1 MRYDIGMNRTDDR
14 ANLPRAEAVRTL
26 ADWIRDARRVV
37 FFGGAGVSTE
47 SGVPDYR
54 SEGGIYAHED
64 RAEAMLTPRAMLYE
78 PERFWRFYRRW
89 FMPEGVKPNPAHR
102 VLAELE
108 ARGKLTAVVT
118 QNVDN
123 LHQDAGSRKVLELHG
138 NGSRFY
144 CLDCARDYDIA
155 AVRAMDAVPRC
166 TSCGGRIRPDI
177 VLYEEGLDGNVMNEA
192 RRAIRNADLLIIGGT
207 SLAVWPAAGLLMD
220 ARPSARVVLINREDV
235 SSAVP
240 INLVIR
246 EPIGAFLADV
256 LTALDAVDKSGADGV

>member
-1 MRYDIGMNRTDDR
+1 MRYNIGMNRTEGS
-14 ANLPRAEAVRTL
+14 ANLPRAEAVQTL
-26 ADWIRDARRVV
+26 ANWIREAKRIV

-54 SEGGIYAHED
+54 SADGIYAHED
-64 RAEAMLTPRAMLYE
+64 RAEATLTPRVMYYE

-108 ARGKLTAVVT
+108 ARGKLTAIVT

-123 LHQDAGSRKVLELHG
+123 LHQDAGSQHVLELHG
-138 NGSRFY
+138 NGTRFY
-144 CLDCARDYDIA
+144 CLDCQRNYNVAD
-155 AVRAMDAVPRC
+155 VREMSAVPRC
-166 TSCGGRIRPDI
+166 SCGGRIRPDI
-177 VLYEEGLDGNVMNEA
+177 VLYEEGLDGDVMNES
-192 RRAIRNADLLIIGGT
+192 RRAIRYADLLIIGGT

-240 INLVIR
+240 INLMIR

-256 LTALDAVDKSGADGV
+256 LAAVDATDSGDKPDA